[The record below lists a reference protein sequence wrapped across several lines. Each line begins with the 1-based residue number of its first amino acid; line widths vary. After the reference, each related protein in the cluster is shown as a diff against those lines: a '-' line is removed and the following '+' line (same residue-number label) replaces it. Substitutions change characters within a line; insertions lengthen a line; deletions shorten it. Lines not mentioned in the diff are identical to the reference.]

1 MVERL
6 NDEERKF
13 ISNNWEGI
21 KKAILEQPNIKISEN
36 DLTIEAEREDN
47 DKIKLTITNKDNGD
61 TQIMA
66 SLNSKMIKFKYQEDK
81 NQIEKDELIYE
92 SSSIKYFISKY
103 NMEHPI
109 FIKTENGKI
118 INKSFTDEIAEE
130 IFYDPEINEIIDDHF
145 DSNISKKE
153 FIKFKRNQKSLSDYY
168 DEYSVKF
175 YSNIAK
181 IINDKSN
188 EMILKSEGRQQFKN
202 FLGTIGMKKEKIIIL
217 GAAQKIGIS
226 FSILQIMKCYSI
238 LYIDLNTIFNLKNSD
253 KRKYIFTRFMNL
265 FKNYEKYNTFITENI
280 LKLQGYSNIL
290 SIIEDIIK
298 KIINEFTNL
307 IVIIDNYDDY
317 LVGEKKL
324 SSDYLDKL
332 YEIIRYNSVKLI
344 FIGKG
349 NYIST
354 LLLDYFY
361 NRGNIKYYI
370 LFNYYNTLELNIE
383 NIIHSYYKENNI
395 NEIDLYYNRR
405 FKDNMEMIILNLI
418 MIKNLKNI
426 NLENFQ
432 GEFPFQ
438 FFHFNKD
445 KNKKLNIEEQFK
457 DLIDLNN
464 IKLRE
469 YISKINTNINK
480 IYNKSSPPAKGFIFE
495 ELVVSI
501 LMNNKSSLKNL
512 KFSRNNIIEVESIYN
527 LKDVNLIQNLEN
539 GPILIIQKT
548 NGEVFDFGI
557 LINNNG
563 INCFVGGQIGL
574 NKQSSEIRAY
584 LDKISSSHNNIIN
597 NLKILTGRPITE
609 LKFLIILNKDWQDNL
624 KKEFEEKDQKIIDYK
639 KNRENKT
646 LNQFE
651 EDEIKKMTKDISY
664 YNTQFG
670 IKCCENLNVS
680 YLLFS
685 DKDYSFYNENK
696 IIELFDAKEIKSI
709 KTGFEMFCTKEYNL
723 IPYSLHD
730 SILTDKEKSL
740 FVEKLKK
747 DIYSD
752 IIDIK
757 INYKL
762 DGKINI
768 LSATPEN
775 YGIISIYNDNTKIF
789 TYYDGSFIIFVFKND
804 KIIKYEDIK
813 IFINFEYE
821 YAQCLEKYF
830 VEFIYEGENSGI
842 NINEE
847 KDKNINIKKE
857 ITGKQRKE
865 EQKKESFI
873 NHLKYLGIKRKH
885 INKN

>member
-13 ISNNWEGI
+13 ITDNWGRI
-21 KKAILEQPNIKISEN
+21 KKAISEKPTIEITEKN
-36 DLTIEAEREDN
+36 LTIKAIKAIG
-47 DKIKLTITNKDNGD
+47 KIKLIITNKDKGK
-61 TQIMA
+61 TQIYA
-66 SLNSKMIKFKYQEDK
+66 SFNSKLIKFKYQKDK
-81 NQIEKDELIYE
+81 NEIEKDELIYD
-92 SSSIKYFISKY
+92 SSSIQYFIDKY
-103 NMEHPI
+103 NMQHPI
-109 FIKTENGKI
+109 FKKNENGEI
-118 INKSFTDEIAEE
+118 INKSFTEETADEI
-130 IFYDPEINEIIDDHF
+130 FCDPEINEIIDDRF
-145 DSNISKKE
+145 DFYISKEE
-153 FIKFKRNQKSLSDYY
+153 FFKFKNEETNMSDYY
-168 DEYSVKF
+168 DKFSYKLYSGL
-175 YSNIAK
+175 AE
-181 IINDKSN
+181 IIKKNSS
-188 EMILKSEGRQQFKN
+188 EMIIESEGRIKFRN
-202 FLGTIGMKKEKIIIL
+202 FLENIRKKSEQIIIL
-217 GAAQKIGIS
+217 TGAQKIGIT
-226 FSILQIMKCYSI
+226 FSILQMVKGYSI
-238 LYIDLNTIFNLKNSD
+238 LYIDLNTIFNLKSSD

-265 FKNYEKYNTFITENI
+265 FMDYEKYHTFINKNI
-280 LKLQGYSNIL
+280 FDLQGYNNIL
-290 SIIEDIIK
+290 SIIKNIIIK
-298 KIINEFTNL
+298 IKNELKKI
-307 IVIIDNYDDY
+307 IVIIDNYDDC

-332 YEIIRYNSVKLI
+332 YEIIKYNSIKII

-349 NYIST
+349 NYISR

-361 NRGNIKYYI
+361 NRSNIKYYI
-370 LFNYYNTLELNIE
+370 FFNYYNTLDLNIE

-432 GEFPFQ
+432 GELPFQ
-438 FFHFNKD
+438 FFHFNKG
-445 KNKKLNIEEQFK
+445 KNEKLNIEEQYK
-457 DLIDLNN
+457 DLIDLIN

-469 YISKINTNINK
+469 YMAKINTNINK
-480 IYNKSSPPAKGFIFE
+480 IYDKSTPLIKDFIFE

-512 KFSRNNIIEVESIYN
+512 EFPRNNIIEVESIYN
-527 LKDVNLIQNLEN
+527 LKDAKLIKNLEN

-574 NKQSSEIRAY
+574 NKQSAEIRAY

-664 YNTQFG
+664 YNHQFG

-696 IIELFDAKEIKSI
+696 IKELFDAKEIKSI

-821 YAQCLEKYF
+821 YAQCSEKYF

-847 KDKNINIKKE
+847 KAKNINIKKE

-885 INKN
+885 INKNE